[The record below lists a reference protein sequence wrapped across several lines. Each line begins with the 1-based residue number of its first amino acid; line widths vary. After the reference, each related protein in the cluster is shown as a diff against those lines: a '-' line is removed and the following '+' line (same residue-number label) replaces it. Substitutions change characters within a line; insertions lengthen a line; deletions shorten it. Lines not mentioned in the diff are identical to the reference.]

1 MVENFFEIVIQPM
14 QNVLASMGFEK
25 ADTDNSDCVI
35 FKNSEVA
42 YKVEF
47 DGEKKQYKLSVGSVD
62 DGEIGDSWKI
72 KSAWLFDPQV
82 NTRRDAED
90 IALDFKETVGGAQK
104 PLKKSAQK
112 GAKDGEHNA
121 DPLFFAN
128 RMANVFPQLKD
139 EIAKEKCEYESFRGV
154 TFAKDKILPRMT
166 ALLNGNVKN
175 AQVKK
180 FFEILNDMY
189 RVGNLDVRGII
200 TIVLL
205 NAIEDSET
213 QQIVHEKLSEE
224 LQRAWK
230 SSRKLNGKIIKPEKA
245 KRR

>member
-1 MVENFFEIVIQPM
+1 MENFFEIVIQPM

-47 DGEKKQYKLSVGSVD
+47 DDEKKQYKLSVGSVD
-62 DGEIGDSWKI
+62 DGKTGDSWKI

-90 IALDFKETVGGAQK
+90 IAMDFKETVGGVQK
-104 PLKKSAQK
+104 PLKRSAQK
-112 GAKDGEHNA
+112 GAKDAEHNA

-128 RMANVFPQLKD
+128 RMASVFPQLKD

-154 TFAKDKILPRMT
+154 TFARDHMLPKMA
-166 ALLNGNVKN
+166 ALLNGNLKS
-175 AQVKK
+175 AQAKK
-180 FFEILNDMY
+180 FFDILNDMY
-189 RVGNLDVRGII
+189 RAGNLDVRGII

-205 NAIEDSET
+205 NSIEDTDT
-213 QQIVHEKLSEE
+213 QQIVYEKLSDE
-224 LQRAWK
+224 LKRAWK
-230 SSRKLNGKIIKPEKA
+230 SSSKLMGNIIKPEKA
-245 KRR
+245 KGR